1 MFQKITIYCIIV
13 YGNNDIYEREIKMY
27 QQNLNEE
34 IINSVIQVSIDKISL
49 NPYQPRKNF
58 EPVAISELAQSIR
71 EFGVIQPVTVRKNC
85 IGGFELISGERRL
98 KSSKIAGMIT
108 IPCIVID
115 ANENDSAVIALLEN
129 LQRADLSFLEEADA
143 LSHLVQEHQYTQEQ
157 LAMRL
162 GKSQSAIAN
171 KLRLLRLSPNVKKII
186 TDNHLTERHA
196 RALLRIQD
204 ENLQTKLLK
213 IICENHYNVVQTD
226 ELVDRTVEKITSQNN
241 KFRGKIKGAVHLRVF
256 VNTIN
261 KAVDAIKKS
270 GVKVETSKN
279 EHEDFIEYLI
289 KIPKRTEE
297 INI

>member
-1 MFQKITIYCIIV
+1 MNQEFS
-13 YGNNDIYEREIKMY
+13 
-27 QQNLNEE
+27 NEE
-34 IINSVIQVSIDKISL
+34 IINSVIRVNIDKISL
-49 NPYQPRKNF
+49 NPYQPRKTF

-71 EFGVIQPVTVRKNC
+71 EFGVIQPITVRKNC

-98 KSSKIAGMIT
+98 KASKIAGMKS

-204 ENLQTKLLK
+204 ENIQIKLLK
-213 IICENHYNVVQTD
+213 LICDNHYNVVQTD
-226 ELVDRTVEKITSQNN
+226 ELIDRTVEKITSQNN

-261 KAVDAIKKS
+261 KAVDAIKKT
-270 GVKVETSKN
+270 GVKVETVKN
-279 EHEDFIEYLI
+279 EQEDYIEYLI
-289 KIPKRTEE
+289 KIPKRKEE

>member
-1 MFQKITIYCIIV
+1 MNQEFS
-13 YGNNDIYEREIKMY
+13 
-27 QQNLNEE
+27 NEE
-34 IINSVIQVSIDKISL
+34 IVNSVIRVSIDKISL
-49 NPYQPRKNF
+49 NPYQPRKTF

-71 EFGVIQPVTVRKNC
+71 EFGVIQPITVRRNC

-98 KSSKIAGMIT
+98 KASKIAGMKS

-204 ENLQTKLLK
+204 ENLQIKLLK
-213 IICENHYNVVQTD
+213 IICDNHYNVVQTD
-226 ELVDRTVEKITSQNN
+226 ELVDRTVEKLSSKNN
-241 KFRGKIKGAVHLRVF
+241 KFRGSVKGAIHLRVF
-256 VNTIN
+256 VNTIT
-261 KAVDAIKKS
+261 KAVDAIKKT
-270 GVKVETSKN
+270 GVKVETVKN

-289 KIPKRTEE
+289 KIPKKREE